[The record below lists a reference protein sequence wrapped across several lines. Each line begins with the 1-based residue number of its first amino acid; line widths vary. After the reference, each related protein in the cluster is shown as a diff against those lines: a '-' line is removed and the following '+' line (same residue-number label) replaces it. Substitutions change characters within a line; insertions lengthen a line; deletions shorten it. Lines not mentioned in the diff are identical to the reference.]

1 MTRGVPLT
9 IACGDYDRTRAL
21 HEGSVVPEGV
31 DLTTLRLPVEE
42 IFFRMTRFGEF
53 DAAELSFSSYL
64 LTLDDDGVGPF
75 VAIPVFPSRAFRHN
89 GIYVHAGSG
98 IQTPADLVGRVVGV
112 PEYQVTAA
120 LWIRGILAE
129 HHDVPVASV
138 HYRTGGLHQAG
149 RVEKVRLNLPPD
161 VDVRPVEPGQT
172 LSDLLVSGGI
182 DALYSPRSPAPFLA
196 RRPEVRRLF
205 PNFRDVEAA
214 YFTRTGIFPIMHVI
228 ALRRDVYE
236 ANRWVARSLVK
247 AFEAARVA
255 AMRGIDETAALRY
268 MLPWLADEVA
278 QTRAV
283 LGDDWW
289 TYGAAANEHTI
300 QTLVGYSHDQ
310 GLARRR
316 FATDQVF
323 APETL
328 DEVRV

>member
-42 IFFRMTRFGEF
+42 IFFRMARFQEF

-98 IQTPADLVGRVVGV
+98 IDAPADLAGRVVGV

-120 LWIRGILAE
+120 VWIRGILAE
-129 HHDVPVASV
+129 HHDVPVSGV
-138 HYRTGGLHQAG
+138 RYRTGGLHEPG
-149 RVEKVRLNLPPD
+149 RVEKVRLTLPTD
-161 VDVRPVEPGQT
+161 VDVRPIEPDRT
-172 LSDLLVSGGI
+172 LSDMLVSGEI

-205 PNFRDVEAA
+205 PNFREVEAA
-214 YFTRTGIFPIMHVI
+214 YFARTGIFPIMHVI
-228 ALRRDVYE
+228 ALRRDVYL
-236 ANRWVARSLVK
+236 ANRWLARSLTK

-268 MLPWLADEVA
+268 MLPWLADEVEH
-278 QTRAV
+278 TRSV

-289 TYGAAANEHTI
+289 TYGA
-300 QTLVGYSHDQ
+300 
-310 GLARRR
+310 
-316 FATDQVF
+316 
-323 APETL
+323 
-328 DEVRV
+328 

>member
-1 MTRGVPLT
+1 MLRGVPLT
-9 IACGDYDRTRAL
+9 LACGDYDRTRAL

-42 IFFRMTRFGEF
+42 IFFRMARFQEF

-89 GIYVHAGSG
+89 GIYVHTGSG
-98 IQTPADLVGRVVGV
+98 IEQPSDLVGRTVGV

-120 LWIRGILAE
+120 VWIRGILAE
-129 HHDVPVASV
+129 HHEVPVSSV
-138 HYRTGGLHQAG
+138 RYRTGGLHETG
-149 RVEKVRLNLPPD
+149 RVEKVKLNLPAD
-161 VDVRPVEPGQT
+161 VDVKPIGPTET
-172 LSDLLVSGGI
+172 LSDMLVSGEI

-205 PNFRDVEAA
+205 PDFREVEGA

-236 ANRWVARSLVK
+236 ANRWLARSLMK
-247 AFEAARVA
+247 AFEAARIA
-255 AMRGIDETAALRY
+255 ALRGIDETAALRY
-268 MLPWLADEVA
+268 MLPWLADEVER
-278 QTRAV
+278 TREI

-289 TYGAAANEHTI
+289 TYGATENRHTI
-300 QTLVGYSHDQ
+300 DTLVGYSHDQ

-316 FATDQVF
+316 YAVAELF

-328 DEVRV
+328 DVVRV